1 MSELTAAAPAP
12 CLVQVLGACHSGAD
26 ALCADLAQALPHCTV
41 RDASAAWQAEPS
53 PDIPAPPLQCWL
65 LCGLDLDC
73 PAPLQALQQQQD
85 AALRAWLARAGLV
98 FRVVYGRT
106 RQQRLSQALQAID
119 AVAPCEA
126 TARHRPGQAAQ
137 RLRPMCEQCSDPDC
151 ERRLFSA
158 LNRQEGRPGAN
169 G

>member
-1 MSELTAAAPAP
+1 MSELTAAAPAH

-26 ALCADLAQALPHCTV
+26 ALCADLAQALPHCTLLNS
-41 RDASAAWQAEPS
+41 SAAWLAEPS

-73 PAPLQALQQQQD
+73 PAPLQALQQRED
-85 AALRAWLARAGLV
+85 AELRARLARAGLV
-98 FRVVYGRT
+98 FRVVYGT
-106 RQQRLSQALQAID
+106 TPQQRLSQALQAID

-126 TARHRPGQAAQ
+126 TARHRPGEATQ
-137 RLRPMCEQCSDPDC
+137 RLRPMCEQCSDPEC

-158 LNRQEGRPGAN
+158 LGRQQGTGC
-169 G
+169 

>member
-1 MSELTAAAPAP
+1 MSELIAAAPAG

-41 RDASAAWQAEPS
+41 LNASPAWLGEHA
-53 PDIPAPPLQCWL
+53 PDLPLQPLQCWL

-73 PAPLQALQQQQD
+73 PPLEQARQQRED
-85 AALRAWLARAGLV
+85 AALRAQLARAGLV
-98 FRVVYGRT
+98 FRVVYGT
-106 RQQRLSQALQAID
+106 TPQQRLSQALQALD

-126 TARHRPGQAAQ
+126 TARHRPGEASQ
-137 RLRPMCEQCSDPDC
+137 RLRPMCEQCSDPEC

-158 LNRQEGRPGAN
+158 LNR
-169 G
+169 